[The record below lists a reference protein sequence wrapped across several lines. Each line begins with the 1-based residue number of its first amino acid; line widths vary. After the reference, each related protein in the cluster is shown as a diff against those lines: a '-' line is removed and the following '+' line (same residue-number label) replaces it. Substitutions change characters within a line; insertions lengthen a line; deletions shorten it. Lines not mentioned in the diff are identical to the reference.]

1 MEEGGKVP
9 PEFQDRKEREVFLTQ
24 EVQASREQKEKE
36 ETQVK

>member
-1 MEEGGKVP
+1 MEEGGQVP

-24 EVQASREQKEKE
+24 EVQASREQRETE